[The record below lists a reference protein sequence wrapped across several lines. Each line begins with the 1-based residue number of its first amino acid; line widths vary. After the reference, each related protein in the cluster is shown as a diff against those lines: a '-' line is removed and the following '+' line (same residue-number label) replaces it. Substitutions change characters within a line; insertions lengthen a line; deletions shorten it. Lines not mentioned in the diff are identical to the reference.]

1 MNNLM
6 RSEWLEQ
13 LPDYLA
19 EIMQQM
25 SLEATAII
33 AARINYIGKVKK
45 SDIHKLTN
53 ALAYAGADI
62 NEIERVIAR
71 FTKKSDAEI
80 ERILTE
86 VAAEDDSFAKLYYEM
101 KGITP
106 KTYITDAYL
115 QTALTS
121 VIKQTQ
127 EAIRNLSN
135 TTSLFYQMPDGTYS
149 DIRSTYIRVIDQAI
163 YEVQSGSID
172 YHTAMKRAM
181 LSLGK
186 GTRCIEYMSGYHRR
200 LDSAVRQNILDGTKQ
215 LNQAVMDYH
224 GKSFGADGVEL
235 TAHAI
240 SAPDH
245 VNVQGHRFTNEEFE
259 KMQSGMDC
267 KDIQGRKYKGFPRKI
282 TEWNCKHFAIPV
294 IVDIGSPAYTD
305 EQLEELK
312 KSSTAK
318 YDDTQK
324 ARAMETRLR
333 TLKEQKNALL
343 ESGDEAGAKQIQK
356 KITAQQRV
364 YREFCKQKGM
374 HRDYVRENVPKYQK
388 SITKEPKLL
397 KSNPFSDV
405 TQEYYDTAKP
415 GVGKV
420 ILEEGY
426 KKAHHQQEI
435 ETAEWLVKEFGGEF
449 VILKEANKRNIK
461 TPDYIWRDR
470 FWELKK
476 ISSITSGDRNL
487 RKAISQIKSNP
498 GGVILDITN
507 EVELTALEKQLQ
519 SRAKRSDISGFDIL
533 IVKEN
538 KVIKIIRYK
547 K

>member
-364 YREFCKQKGM
+364 YREFCKQKGI